1 MPEVYS
7 KALDQKLEIGRI
19 IGRIDGTRPGPCVV
33 FFAGIHGNEPSGVFA
48 LHRVM
53 EELQTSNTTIH
64 GTIIGISGNLWA
76 LQRGERYH
84 KMDLNRIWTQDRMD
98 DIEQG
103 TFEPSNE
110 DEREQI
116 AIYQELHQL
125 FEEQNGPF
133 YFFDL
138 HTTSGET
145 IPFIPVNDSLLNRKF
160 AKQFPIPL
168 ILGIEEHLEG
178 PILSYLNELG
188 YVSFGFEAGQ
198 HDELSSIDNHRIF
211 IYLSLV
217 FAQLIEKEQIA
228 FDQFMESW
236 SRVFGKHQSF
246 FEIRSRYE
254 VNTDEKFVME
264 PGFSNFQNIKA
275 GTLLAKSNG
284 KAVHAEVSGTM
295 FMPLYQAQG
304 NDGYFL
310 IRKIPDIFLWL
321 SKVLR
326 QVKLDHLLVYLPGV
340 HRAPDFHGAFTLN
353 LKIARLLVKPIL
365 HLLGYRSKQKNNDQ
379 LIIKSREFKSRKQEY
394 RHTLWYAQS

>member
-1 MPEVYS
+1 MPEIYS
-7 KALDQKLEIGRI
+7 KALDQKLEIDRI
-19 IGRIDGTRPGPCVV
+19 IGRIDGEEPGPCVV

-48 LHRVM
+48 LHRVL
-53 EELQTSNTTIH
+53 EELQTNKTPIH
-64 GTIIGISGNLWA
+64 GTVIGISGNLWA

-84 KMDLNRIWTQDRMD
+84 KMDLNRIWTQERMGV
-98 DIEQG
+98 IEHEHFQ
-103 TFEPSNE
+103 PSNE

-116 AIYQELHQL
+116 AIYQELQQL
-125 FEEQNGPF
+125 FQEQNGPF

-217 FAQLIEKEQIA
+217 FAQLV
-228 FDQFMESW
+228 DQRHVEFKKFMESW
-236 SRVFGKHQSF
+236 SRLFNKHQSF
-246 FEIRSRYE
+246 FEIRNRYE
-254 VNTDEKFVME
+254 VAPEERFVME
-264 PGFSNFQNIKA
+264 PGFRNFQPVKA
-275 GTLLAKSNG
+275 GTLLAHSNG
-284 KAVHAEVSGTM
+284 TAVHAEVNGTM
-295 FMPLYQAQG
+295 FMPLYQSQG

-310 IRKIPDIFLWL
+310 IRKIPIIFLWL

-326 QVKLDHLLVYLPGV
+326 QVRMDRLLAYLPGV
-340 HRAPDFHGAFTLN
+340 RRTPDFYGAFTLN

-365 HLLGYRSKQKNNDQ
+365 HLLGYRSKQKSDNQ
-379 LIIKSREFKSRKQEY
+379 LIIKSREFKSRKREY
-394 RHTLWYAQS
+394 RDTFWYAQS

>member
-1 MPEVYS
+1 MPKVYS
-7 KALDQKLEIGRI
+7 KALDQHLDIDRI
-19 IGRIDGTRPGPCVV
+19 IGRIDGPKNDPCVV

-48 LHRVM
+48 LHQA
-53 EELQTSNTTIH
+53 LQEIRENNTPVQ

-76 LQRGERYH
+76 LERGERYH
-84 KMDLNRIWTQDRMD
+84 QVDLNRIWTLKQMAQ
-98 DIEQG
+98 IEAG
-103 TFEPSNE
+103 TFQPENE
-110 DEREQI
+110 DEREQLE
-116 AIYQELHQL
+116 IYRVLDQL
-125 FEEQNGPF
+125 FQEQKGPF

-217 FAQLIEKEQIA
+217 FSQLINKQDVA
-228 FDQFMESW
+228 FDQYMDSW
-236 SRVFGKHQSF
+236 LRVFGKHHSF
-246 FEIRSRYE
+246 FEIRKRYE
-254 VNTDEKFVME
+254 VAHQEKFVME
-264 PGFSNFQNIKA
+264 KGFSNFQHIPA
-275 GTLLAKSNG
+275 GTLLAHSNG
-284 KAVHAEVSGTM
+284 NPIHAEISSTM

-321 SKVLR
+321 SKILR
-326 QVKLDHLLVYLPGV
+326 KFKMDRLVTYLPGV
-340 HRAPDFHGAFTLN
+340 QQASTYPGEFVLN
-353 LKIARLLVKPIL
+353 LRIARIMAKPIL
-365 HLLGYRSKQKNNDQ
+365 HLLGYRSRHIDEHH
-379 LIIKSREFKSRKQEY
+379 LTIKSREFQSKNRDY
-394 RHTLWYAQS
+394 REALWYAGS

>member
-19 IGRIDGTRPGPCVV
+19 IDRIDGAKPGPCVV

-48 LHRVM
+48 LHQVM
-53 EELQTSNTTIH
+53 QEIRTNEIPVSGSIV
-64 GTIIGISGNLWA
+64 GIAGNLWA

-84 KMDLNRIWTQDRMD
+84 KMDLNRIWTQERMNRIRED
-98 DIEQG
+98 SFQ
-103 TFEPSNE
+103 PSNE
-110 DEREQI
+110 DEREQL
-116 AIYQELHQL
+116 AINEVLEKL
-125 FEEQNGPF
+125 LEEQKGPF

-188 YVSFGFEAGQ
+188 FVSFGFEAGQ
-198 HDELSSIDNHRIF
+198 HDELSSIDNHIIF

-217 FAQLIEKEQIA
+217 FSQLVEKRHVA
-228 FDQFMESW
+228 FEEYMESW
-236 SRVFGKHQSF
+236 SRVFGKHRSF
-246 FEIRSRYE
+246 FEIHSRYE
-254 VNTDEKFVME
+254 VATDETFVME
-264 PGFSNFQNIKA
+264 QGFSNFQYVEA
-275 GTLLAKSNG
+275 GTLLAHSNG
-284 KAVHAEVSGTM
+284 EAIHAEFSGTM

-326 QVKLDHLLVYLPGV
+326 QLKLDRLLPYLPGV
-340 HRAPDFHGAFTLN
+340 KKAPESKGAFIMN
-353 LKIARLLVKPIL
+353 LKIARMLAKPIL
-365 HLLGYRSKQKNNDQ
+365 HLLGYRSRHEETHQ
-379 LIIKSREFKSRKQEY
+379 LIIKSREFQSRKREY
-394 RHTLWYAQS
+394 RDTLWYAKS

>member
-19 IGRIDGTRPGPCVV
+19 IGRIDGTEPGPCVV

-48 LHRVM
+48 LHRVI
-53 EELQTSNTTIH
+53 EELQANNTPIH

-84 KMDLNRIWTQDRMD
+84 QMDLNRIWTQKRM
-98 DIEQG
+98 ETVENG
-103 TFEPSNE
+103 TFKPANE
-110 DEREQI
+110 DEREQV
-116 AIYQELHQL
+116 AIYQELQQL
-125 FEEQNGPF
+125 FQQQKGPF

-217 FAQLIEKEQIA
+217 FAQLVEKQHVE
-228 FDQFMESW
+228 FSQFMESW
-236 SRVFGKHQSF
+236 CRVFGNHRSF
-246 FEIRSRYE
+246 FEIRRRYE
-254 VNTDEKFVME
+254 VATDEKFVME

-275 GTLLAKSNG
+275 GTLLAHSNG
-284 KAVHAEVSGTM
+284 TAVHAEENGTM
-295 FMPLYQAQG
+295 FMPLYQSQG

-310 IRKIPDIFLWL
+310 IRKIPIVFLWL

-326 QVKLDHLLVYLPGV
+326 QSKLDRLLTYLPGV
-340 HRAPDFHGAFTLN
+340 HRAPDFYGAFILN

-365 HLLGYRSKQKNNDQ
+365 HLLGYRSRQKRNDQ

-394 RHTLWYAQS
+394 RDTLWYAQS

>member
-1 MPEVYS
+1 MPEIYS

-19 IGRIDGTRPGPCVV
+19 IDRIDGSKAGPCVV

-48 LHRVM
+48 VHQVM
-53 EELQTSNTTIH
+53 RELREDSTPVQGSVL
-64 GTIIGISGNLWA
+64 GISGNLWA

-84 KMDLNRIWTQDRMD
+84 KMDLNRIWTQERMD
-98 DIEQG
+98 RIQQNS
-103 TFEPSNE
+103 FEPSNE
-110 DEREQI
+110 DEKEQLEI
-116 AIYQELHQL
+116 FDILQQL
-125 FEEQNGPF
+125 FQEQNGPF

-138 HTTSGET
+138 HTTSGQT

-160 AKQFPIPL
+160 ARQFPIPL

-198 HDELSSIDNHRIF
+198 HDEISSIDNHRIF

-217 FAQLIEKEQIA
+217 FSQVIEKQHVA
-228 FDQFMESW
+228 FDEFMENW
-236 SRVFGKHQSF
+236 TRVFGKHRSF

-254 VNTDEKFVME
+254 VATDETFVME
-264 PGFSNFQNIKA
+264 QGFSNFQPIAA

-284 KAVHAEVSGTM
+284 EAIHAPFSGTM
-295 FMPLYQAQG
+295 FMPLYQAKG

-310 IRKIPDIFLWL
+310 IGRIPRIFLWL

-326 QVKLDHLLVYLPGV
+326 QFKLDRSLAYLPGV
-340 HRAPDFHGAFTLN
+340 KKAQNAQGTFFLDLN
-353 LKIARLLVKPIL
+353 IARILAKPVL
-365 HLLGYRSKQKNNDQ
+365 HLLGYRSKRKDAHR
-379 LIIKSREFKSRKQEY
+379 LIIKSREFRSRKKEY
-394 RHTLWYAQS
+394 QNTSWYAR

>member
-1 MPEVYS
+1 MPEIYS

-19 IGRIDGTRPGPCVV
+19 IGRIDGQKAGPCVV

-48 LHRVM
+48 LHKVM
-53 EELQTSNTTIH
+53 EELQKNEIPIN
-64 GTIIGISGNLWA
+64 GTMVGISGNLWA

-84 KMDLNRIWTQDRMD
+84 QIDLNRIWTQERMD
-98 DIEQG
+98 QMQQDSYQA
-103 TFEPSNE
+103 SNE
-110 DEREQI
+110 DERQQI
-116 AIYQELHQL
+116 EIHQELEQL
-125 FEEQNGPF
+125 FQEQKGPF

-217 FAQLIEKEQIA
+217 FAQLIEKQHVE
-228 FDQFMESW
+228 FDQFMKSW

-246 FEIRSRYE
+246 FEIRKRYE
-254 VNTDEKFVME
+254 VASNEQFTME
-264 PGFSNFQNIKA
+264 QGFSNFQQVEA
-275 GTLLAKSNG
+275 GTLLAHSNG
-284 KAVHAEVSGTM
+284 KAVLAEFSGTM
-295 FMPLYQAQG
+295 FMPLYQSQG

-310 IRKIPDIFLWL
+310 IRKIPNIFLWL

-326 QVKLDHLLVYLPGV
+326 GIKLDRLVAYLPGV
-340 HRAPDFHGAFTLN
+340 RSAPGFHGAFVLN
-353 LKIARLLVKPIL
+353 LKVARLLAKPLL
-365 HLLGYRSKQKNNDQ
+365 HLLGYRSKHKSDHQ
-379 LIIKSREFKSRKQEY
+379 LIIRSREFKSRKKDYQN
-394 RHTLWYAQS
+394 TLWLTRS